1 MGGKGG
7 LNILPQKK
15 WNVYNWDN
23 RIKVIENEKIVD
35 REIERIERKRKD
47 KNLSDK
53 AKILKKGEDLNLEK
67 YNFYEEEKYDKNK
80 IFKEV
85 MQRKSMDK
93 RLKVDM
99 LFESRNK
106 PMKSE
111 EQLKF
116 FEMEEKDAEKYF
128 EEKESQN
135 NITFK
140 ESIKNHLNPWYIRKR
155 KQDLKDFQNL
165 SKIDDKFLGK
175 KHTNDRNDST
185 KNSISEVNKAEISEP
200 VKSGKRIKSIEELRR
215 ERLEREKKEKEKIDS
230 FMNSQYNKKN

>member
-35 REIERIERKRKD
+35 KEIERMERKRKD

-53 AKILKKGEDLNLEK
+53 AKILKKGEALNLEK

-106 PMKSE
+106 PMKKE
-111 EQLKF
+111 EQLKI
-116 FEMEEKDAEKYF
+116 FEMEEIILNKLNF
-128 EEKESQN
+128 E
-135 NITFK
+135 F
-140 ESIKNHLNPWYIRKR
+140 
-155 KQDLKDFQNL
+155 
-165 SKIDDKFLGK
+165 
-175 KHTNDRNDST
+175 
-185 KNSISEVNKAEISEP
+185 
-200 VKSGKRIKSIEELRR
+200 
-215 ERLEREKKEKEKIDS
+215 
-230 FMNSQYNKKN
+230 